1 MAKVMKATF
10 LILPLTISLLAA
22 KEPGAV
28 VSPGESGSSP
38 ARFLAEDLQDR
49 IASMKKRLS
58 IASSE
63 RGPFGLYQNP
73 GRTPVISH
81 VAKETRK
88 TPFSEFINGIQIS
101 VINSREKEFLVG
113 ARMFRLGQVFPIIRG
128 GERLSVRVEAVESS
142 KVTFRN
148 LQTGEIALLRLDIL
162 PNGIT
167 ASAGQFLVQGV
178 TPRTRGEAEPLR
190 LESNPSLPT
199 P

>member
-1 MAKVMKATF
+1 MAKVMKAT
-10 LILPLTISLLAA
+10 LLTLLLAISLLAA
-22 KEPGAV
+22 KEPAAL
-28 VSPGESGSSP
+28 VSSTGSGSIP
-38 ARFLAEDLQDR
+38 ARFLAEGLDDR

-63 RGPFGLYQNP
+63 RGPFGLYQSP

-81 VAKETRK
+81 VAKEARK

-128 GERLSVRVEAVESS
+128 GERLSVRVEAVGSS
-142 KVTFRN
+142 RVTFRN
-148 LQTGEIALLRLDIL
+148 LQTGEIALRRLDVL
-162 PNGIT
+162 PDGIT
-167 ASAGQFLVQGV
+167 ATAGVFRVQGV
-178 TPRTRGEAEPLR
+178 TSRTREEAEPLR
-190 LESNPSLPT
+190 LESHPPLPM

>member
-1 MAKVMKATF
+1 MEKVMKATF
-10 LILPLTISLLAA
+10 LILSLTISLLAA
-22 KEPGAV
+22 KEPDAAA
-28 VSPGESGSSP
+28 SPAESVSSP
-38 ARFLAEDLQDR
+38 ARFLAGDLQDR
-49 IASMKKRLS
+49 IANMKKRLS

-88 TPFSEFINGIQIS
+88 TPFSEFINGIKIS
-101 VINSREKEFLVG
+101 VINLREKEFLVG

-142 KVTFRN
+142 RVTFRN
-148 LQTGEIALLRLDIL
+148 LQTGEIALLRLEVL

-167 ASAGQFLVQGV
+167 ASAGQFVVQGV
-178 TPRTRGEAEPLR
+178 TSRARGEAEPLR